1 MEHNKKKQV
10 LTSSG
15 LKLIDLIQ
23 IGLMASIIF
32 ILTSVV
38 HIPSFMGVIHLGDSM
53 IFLGAI
59 LLEKKKGAISA
70 AIGMSLFD
78 ILNGYILWA
87 PFTFFIKG
95 IMGYIA
101 GVICYRKN
109 YNGENLLNNLFG
121 FIVSGLFM
129 IIAYYLSGVI
139 MARFLIMKVATMD
152 QAFVIALKDIPGNIS
167 QVVGGVI
174 IALPLSLI
182 LKKTLKK

>member
-38 HIPSFMGVIHLGDSM
+38 HIPSFMGVIQLGDSM

-78 ILNGYILWA
+78 VLNGYILWA

-101 GVICYRKN
+101 SVICYRKN

-129 IIAYYLSGVI
+129 IMTYYLSGVI
-139 MARFLIMKVATMD
+139 MARFLIMKVATID
-152 QAFVIALKDIPGNIS
+152 KAFIIALKDIPGNIS
-167 QVVGGVI
+167 QV
-174 IALPLSLI
+174 
-182 LKKTLKK
+182 